1 MDSENY
7 GCSHYRRRCKIR
19 APCCDEI
26 FDCRHCH
33 NESKNSL
40 DVDPLKRHDIPRHDI
55 KRVICSVC
63 NTEQDV
69 QQNCIQCGVCMG
81 EYFCSKCN
89 LFDDDVSKNQYHCD
103 KCEICRTGG
112 EENFFHCDTCGCC
125 YTNIMKES
133 HTCIE
138 GAMHHNCPVCFEY
151 IFDTTK
157 DISMLPCGHTIH
169 VECLMQMQ
177 QHLQYSCPVCSKS
190 YCDMS
195 RVWELLDQEV
205 ASTAMPEIYQNKMVW
220 ILCNDC
226 TVTSEVNFHVVA
238 HKCPSCKSYNT
249 KQTRGGTSSYSNVTE
264 MVR

>member
-1 MDSENY
+1 MGARIIEGDAKLEHLVVMRYLIVDIAIMSQRILWMLIHSNVTIFLAMILKGSFAQCVILNRMFNKIASNAGFAWGNTFAQSATY
-7 GCSHYRRRCKIR
+7 SMMMCRRIS
-19 APCCDEI
+19 I
-26 FDCRHCH
+26 T
-33 NESKNSL
+33 
-40 DVDPLKRHDIPRHDI
+40 
-55 KRVICSVC
+55 VINVKSA
-63 NTEQDV
+63 
-69 QQNCIQCGVCMG
+69 
-81 EYFCSKCN
+81 
-89 LFDDDVSKNQYHCD
+89 
-103 KCEICRTGG
+103 
-112 EENFFHCDTCGCC
+112 GCC
-125 YTNIMKES
+125 YTNVMKES

-169 VECLMQMQ
+169 VECLMQMR